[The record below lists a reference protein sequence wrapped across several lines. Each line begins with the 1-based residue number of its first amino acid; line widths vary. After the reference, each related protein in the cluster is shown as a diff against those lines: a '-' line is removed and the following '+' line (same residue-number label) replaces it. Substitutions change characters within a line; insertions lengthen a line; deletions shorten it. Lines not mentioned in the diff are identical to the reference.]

1 MNKWDER
8 FAGTQFYYGTEPNA
22 YFASFLKK
30 QSKPGLMLLPGEGE
44 GRNAVF
50 AASRGWQVDA
60 FDTSRVAI
68 KKATTFARQQNV
80 EINYQ
85 HNDVNSYRVVPEKY
99 DLIALIFFHL
109 PEQLRKIFH
118 HQAVQSLKK
127 GGVILVESFSKEQI
141 KNNSGGPPDI
151 AMLYTPEI
159 LKSDFSS
166 LKVIELNKERE
177 ILKEGKHEGIADL
190 VRFVGQ
196 KL

>member
-8 FAGTQFYYGTEPNA
+8 FADTQFYYGTEPNV

-30 QSKPGLMLLPGEGE
+30 QTKPGLMLLPGEGE

-50 AASRGWQVDA
+50 AASMGWQVDA

-68 KKATTFARQQNV
+68 KKAKAFAQQQNV
-80 EINYQ
+80 EINY
-85 HNDVNSYRVVPEKY
+85 HYSDVKSFRVIPEKY

-109 PEQLRKIFH
+109 PEQLRKNFH

-127 GGVILVESFSKEQI
+127 GGIILVESFAKEQI
-141 KNNSGGPPDI
+141 RNSSGGPPDVS
-151 AMLYTPEI
+151 MLYSSEM
-159 LKSDFSS
+159 LKSDFSA
-166 LKVIELNKERE
+166 LKTIEL
-177 ILKEGKHEGIADL
+177 LKTTTGLNEGRHAGIADL
-190 VRFVGQ
+190 VRFIGQ

>member
-8 FAGTQFYYGTEPNA
+8 FAGTDFYYGTAPNE

-30 QSKPGLMLLPGEGE
+30 QSRPGLMLLPGEGE

-50 AASRGWQVDA
+50 AATMGWQVDA
-60 FDTSRVAI
+60 FDTSHVAI
-68 KKATTFARQQNV
+68 KKAHTFARQQNV

-85 HNDVNSYRVVPEKY
+85 HNDVNFYRVIPEKY

-109 PEQLRKIFH
+109 PEQLRKNFH

-127 GGVILVESFSKEQI
+127 GGIILVESFAKEQI
-141 KNNSGGPPDI
+141 RNSSGGPPDVS
-151 AMLYTPEI
+151 MLYSPEI

-166 LKVIELNKERE
+166 LKVIELNQERE
-177 ILKEGKHEGIADL
+177 TLNEGRHAGIADL

-196 KL
+196 KV